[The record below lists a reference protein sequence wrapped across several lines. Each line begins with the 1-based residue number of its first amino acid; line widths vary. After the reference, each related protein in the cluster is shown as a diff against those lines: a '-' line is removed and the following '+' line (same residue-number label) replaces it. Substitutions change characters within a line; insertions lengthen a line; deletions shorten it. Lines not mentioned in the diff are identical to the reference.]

1 MEWSKLP
8 AKLNNQQQVQL
19 AQVTL
24 SKKDWT
30 RIQMLIAA
38 SLNKGKTSL
47 QLLSWRH
54 TSTFIAPVKDFY
66 SNVYELHL

>member
-30 RIQMLIAA
+30 RIQMLAV

-47 QLLSWRH
+47 QL
-54 TSTFIAPVKDFY
+54 
-66 SNVYELHL
+66 